1 MMKEKVISVSSKHRP
16 NEQEVLKML
25 DKATKRLV
33 DWKKNEWCD
42 SEQVKVD
49 AKYRNG
55 MGYYVTKR
63 LWETG
68 ENYDGEVTLFDLSL
82 KGYSV
87 SKVKVKPMSQVVTIY
102 LDKSEDYST
111 NIFAEQID
119 KMREMTNALVGME
132 IKDKELCKNI
142 ACEHHFL
149 NFGKSKCREI
159 LREGFILNDNGHCK
173 CENWDICFE
182 DVGLRENLE
191 EHGKIEHYEFGCAR
205 VIELLKQCKDSHYI
219 FVAGLFEDDSACAYL
234 VELKYHTKGNITDK
248 FIKELSNKWAEV
260 SPQIVGE
267 KQNEA
272 KD

>member
-1 MMKEKVISVSSKHRP
+1 MTNEKVISVSSKHRP

-68 ENYDGEVTLFDLSL
+68 KECDGEVTLFDFSL

-132 IKDKELCKNI
+132 IKDKELCEHI
-142 ACEHHFL
+142 AWEYDSL
-149 NFGKSKCREI
+149 NSGKSKCREI

-173 CENWDICFE
+173 CENWVILFKNE
-182 DVGLRENLE
+182 GQEKFNLY
-191 EHGKIEHYEFGCAR
+191 KVGCAR
-205 VIELLKQCKDSHYI
+205 VIELLEQSKDTYYI
-219 FVAGLFEDDSACAYL
+219 CNADLFENGRAAAFL
-234 VELKYHTKGNITDK
+234 VELEYHTKSNITDK
-248 FIKELSNKWAEV
+248 FIRELSDKWAEV
-260 SPQIVGE
+260 SPQIEVE
-267 KQNEA
+267 EQSEA